1 MIMNLVTKD
10 NVVMKRFN
18 ENCMLVKIGIKLPGS
33 KQLVIRASQE
43 AANTFKADVE
53 SIDSH
58 IRKFRKSDLAPA
70 QEVATSAR
78 SKLKFFT
85 STWDDHGWRICKT
98 EFWPDLSRELEE
110 LKLKF
115 TDAVNQIVNKNY
127 EEIKA
132 DAQRRAGDLWEDI
145 RFPEKDEFSTQ
156 FAFVIEIDE
165 IKDPKD
171 VKISGPSGLIKEVQQ
186 HMEERNE
193 TKLKEAQSETLERV
207 QGVLADTVSRLK
219 HYDAGKAKFSTAKKN
234 GGKAT
239 KVRISDTVID
249 NVVEV
254 AKVIKNINLTD
265 NDELDKASN
274 KLVEVFSK
282 FQGNG
287 TMKELRDD
295 PKKRKEVIKEADGVT
310 SILQNINL

>member
-1 MIMNLVTKD
+1 MNLVTKD

-33 KQLVIRASQE
+33 KQLVIRAAQE

-70 QEVATSAR
+70 QEVATQAR

-85 STWDDHGWRICKT
+85 STWDAHGWRICKP
-98 EFWPDLSRELEE
+98 EFWPDLSRDLEE

-115 TDAVNQIVNKNY
+115 NDAVDKIVNKEY

-132 DAQRRAGDLWEDI
+132 SAQQRAGDLWDDVQ
-145 RFPEKDEFSTQ
+145 FPEKDEFAEQ

-171 VKISGPSGLIKEVQQ
+171 VKISGPTGLMKEVQQ
-186 HMEERNE
+186 SMEERNE
-193 TKLKEAQSETLERV
+193 TKRKEAQAETLERV

-219 HYDAGKAKFSTAKKN
+219 HYDAGKAKFKTRKK
-234 GGKAT
+234 GDKSIP
-239 KVRISDTVID
+239 KVRISDSVID

-265 NDELDKASN
+265 DSELNNASN

-282 FQGNG
+282 FQRKDE
-287 TMKELRDD
+287 MRELRDD
-295 PKKRKEVIKEADGVT
+295 SGKRKEVIKEADNVT
-310 SILQNINL
+310 EILQNISL